1 MEEFSKQSNSIQM
14 QNPALY
20 EMMSKMIADMR
31 FNAYFTMIYGVLACI
46 TLIGAIIGV
55 PMFISGLRLRD
66 SADEYKQYLYTGD
79 IAAIFKGFENQK
91 TYFFIQKVFII
102 VGLVFFVL
110 YIGAIIVLIAS
121 GEFLDALDRY

>member
-1 MEEFSKQSNSIQM
+1 MEEFSTQSNSIQM

-46 TLIGAIIGV
+46 TLIGAILGV

-110 YIGAIIVLIAS
+110 YIAAIIVLIAS